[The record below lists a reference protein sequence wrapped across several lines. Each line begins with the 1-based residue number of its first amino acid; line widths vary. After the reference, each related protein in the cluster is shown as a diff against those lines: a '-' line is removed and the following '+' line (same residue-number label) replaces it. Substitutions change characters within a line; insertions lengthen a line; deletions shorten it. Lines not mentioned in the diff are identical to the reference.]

1 MADTYT
7 KKQVEDYL
15 RQLYDSDDP
24 VRHQMEA
31 LARERGF
38 PIIGPVAGP
47 VLFQLA
53 RMINARRVFELG
65 SGFGYSALYFARA
78 VGSRGVVHC
87 TDMSAENIA
96 LAQQF
101 LSQAG
106 LWNRVTYHRSEATAA
121 LERKGGEWD
130 LIYNDIDKESYP
142 ATIELAYRHLR
153 PGGLF
158 ISDNL
163 IWHGRI
169 FNPNPSPDTQGVIEF
184 TRQLFAH
191 PGFVT
196 TIYPVR
202 DGLAVALKQ

>member
-1 MADTYT
+1 MTENYT
-7 KKQVEDYL
+7 KTQLEDYL
-15 RQLYDSDDP
+15 HQLYDSNDP
-24 VRHQMEA
+24 ARHQMEA

-38 PIIGPVAGP
+38 PIIGPIAGP

-53 RMINARRVFELG
+53 RMIGARRVFELG

-78 VGSRGVVHC
+78 VGPNGTVHC
-87 TDMSAENIA
+87 TDLSAENIT
-96 LAQQF
+96 LAQKF

-106 LWNRVTYHRSEATAA
+106 LWDRITYHHVEATAA
-121 LERKGGEWD
+121 LERMGGSWD
-130 LIYNDIDKESYP
+130 LIYNDIDKEFYP

-163 IWHGRI
+163 IWHGRVL
-169 FNPNPSPDTQGVIEF
+169 NPDPSPDTQGVLEF

-196 TIYPVR
+196 TLYPVR

>member
-1 MADTYT
+1 MTDSYT

-15 RQLYDSDDP
+15 RQLYNNDDP

-53 RMINARRVFELG
+53 RMIGARRVFELG

-78 VGSRGVVHC
+78 VGSHGAVHC
-87 TDMSAENIA
+87 TDLSAKNIA
-96 LAQQF
+96 LAQKF
-101 LSQAG
+101 LSAAG
-106 LWNRVTYHRSEATAA
+106 VWNRVTYHRSEAIAA
-121 LERKGGEWD
+121 LEREGGEWD

-163 IWHGRI
+163 IWHGHI
-169 FNPNPSPDTQGVIEF
+169 FNANPSADTQGVLEF